1 MVKYESPL
9 SPSGSAEARIATV
22 GPWPAMLRHPAAVL
36 GALGAVS
43 GVLSATVPGPALG
56 ADTLP
61 ANLGLYMV
69 LAGFWFGLVTGFGVF
84 RFATATG
91 AAVSGVLLGT
101 WLAWEVAV
109 NVAVQLDENLLK
121 VAGLPEP
128 VRTYISGFFAGEVGA
143 VLTWAAAAWFS
154 PQLREGQTAILTGAV
169 GALFGLLLPLSIG
182 YDDVALLFVPWQAAV
197 AATLGWFLAQPA
209 AVSHQS

>member
-1 MVKYESPL
+1 MIKYEPPL
-9 SPSGSAEARIATV
+9 SPAGSASGRLAAV

-36 GALGAVS
+36 GALGVVS
-43 GVLSATVPGPALG
+43 GGLSAIVPGPALG

-84 RFATATG
+84 RFAVATG

-109 NVAVQLDENLLK
+109 NVAVQLDEGLLK
-121 VAGLPEP
+121 LAGLPEP
-128 VRTYISGFFAGEVGA
+128 VRTYITGFVAGEVGA

-154 PQLREGQTAILTGAV
+154 PQLREGQTAILMGTV
-169 GALFGLLLPLSIG
+169 GALFGLLLPLSIAQ
-182 YDDVALLFVPWQAAV
+182 DEPALLFVPWQAAV
-197 AATLGWFLAQPA
+197 AATLGWFLAQSTSVPHG
-209 AVSHQS
+209 S

>member
-1 MVKYESPL
+1 
-9 SPSGSAEARIATV
+9 
-22 GPWPAMLRHPAAVL
+22 MLRHPAAVL

-43 GVLSATVPGPALG
+43 GVLSAAVPGPAVG
-56 ADTLP
+56 TDTLP

-84 RFATATG
+84 RYASATS

-109 NVAVQLDENLLK
+109 NVAVQLDENVLEA
-121 VAGLPEP
+121 AGLPEP
-128 VRTYISGFFAGEVGA
+128 ERTYISGFIAGEIGA

-154 PQLREGQTAILTGAV
+154 PRLRQGQTAILMGIV
-169 GALFGLLLPLSIG
+169 GSLFGLLLPLSIEH
-182 YDDVALLFVPWQAAV
+182 DTTALLFMPWQAAV

-209 AVSHQS
+209 GGLQGS